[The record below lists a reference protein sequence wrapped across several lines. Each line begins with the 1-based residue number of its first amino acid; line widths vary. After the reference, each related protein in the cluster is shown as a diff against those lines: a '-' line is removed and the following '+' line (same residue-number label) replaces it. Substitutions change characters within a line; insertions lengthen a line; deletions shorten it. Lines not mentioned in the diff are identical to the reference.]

1 MDKMM
6 DSPWVLRI
14 IALILACLLFF
25 SVRTEL
31 SPLNKTIT
39 SEQTTVIRDVPVD
52 VFYDDKNL
60 IVTGIPKT
68 VDVTIKGPMPL
79 VIQAQ
84 TSKDFSVFV
93 DLSKLLIGEHNVA
106 LKYEN
111 ISDKLQV
118 TLDPA
123 TVKVSIEEKVTQEF
137 RVDPE
142 MNNRLIEQGYILEGM
157 TANPATV
164 YVTGPKSVIEN
175 ISYVKATVTGEK
187 GMKEPFSQV
196 ATVKVLDRDLNKL
209 DVKIEPETVKVQVDI
224 GAYSRELPVVLK
236 EVGKAADGIIVNKLT
251 FNPTTVKVYGRKSII
266 DTLTAIPIEVDL
278 SKITESKTYEI
289 DVKLPEGVTSGSA
302 SKIKV
307 KADITK
313 VEQEKT
319 TTTTTTTTPE
329 PTPDA
334 KPDTKPDSKP
344 DAKPDPNPS
353 PPSEESNNHSEDN
366 TTTEKTEDI
375 DS

>member
-31 SPLNKTIT
+31 SPLSKTIT

-278 SKITESKTYEI
+278 SKITESKTYEF
-289 DVKLPEGVTSGSA
+289 DVKLPEGVTSSSA

-319 TTTTTTTTPE
+319 TTTTTTPA

-334 KPDTKPDSKP
+334 KPDTNP
-344 DAKPDPNPS
+344 DAKPDPNPNPS
-353 PPSEESNNHSEDN
+353 PPSEESNDHSEDN
-366 TTTEKTEDI
+366 TTTEKTEDV

>member
-14 IALILACLLFF
+14 IALVLACLLFF

-31 SPLNKTIT
+31 SPLSKTIT

-84 TSKDFSVFV
+84 TSKDFSIFA
-93 DLSKLLIGEHNVA
+93 DLSKLLIGEHTVA

-157 TANPATV
+157 TSNPATV

-175 ISYVKATVTGEK
+175 ISYVKATVTGEQ

-266 DTLTAIPIEVDL
+266 DALTAIPIEVDL
-278 SKITESKTYEI
+278 SKITESKTYEF
-289 DVKLPEGVTSGSA
+289 DVKLPEGVTSSSA

-344 DAKPDPNPS
+344 DTKPDLNPS
-353 PPSEESNNHSEDN
+353 PPSEESNDHSEDN

>member
-14 IALILACLLFF
+14 IALFLALLLFF

-31 SPLNKTIT
+31 SPTNKTIT
-39 SEQTTVIRDVPVD
+39 SEQTEVIRDVPVD

-79 VIQAQ
+79 VIQTKA
-84 TSKDFSVFV
+84 TKDFSVFV
-93 DLSKLLIGEHNVA
+93 DLSKLLIGEHNVK
-106 LKYEN
+106 LQYEN

-118 TLDPA
+118 SFDPA
-123 TVKVSIEEKVTQEF
+123 TVNVNIEEKVTKEF

-142 MNNRLIEQGYILEGM
+142 LNTRLIEEGYILNGM

-164 YVTGPKSVIEN
+164 YVTGAKSAIEN
-175 ISYVKATVTGEK
+175 ISYVKATVTGEQ
-187 GMKEPFSQV
+187 GLREPYSQV
-196 ATVKVLDRDLNKL
+196 AAVKVLDRDLNKL
-209 DVKIEPETVKVQVDI
+209 DVTIEPETVKVQVDI
-224 GAYSRELPVVLK
+224 GAYSREVPVVLK
-236 EVGKAADGIIVNKLT
+236 EIGKAENGITVNQLT
-251 FNPTTVKVYGRKSII
+251 ISPTKVRVYGRKSII
-266 DTLTAIPIEVDL
+266 DALTAIPVEVDL
-278 SKITESKTYEI
+278 SKITESKTYEF
-289 DVKLPEGVTSGSA
+289 DVKLPEGVTKISD

-319 TTTTTTTTPE
+319 TTTTTAPTTTTPD
-329 PTPDA
+329 PTP
-334 KPDTKPDSKP
+334 P
-344 DAKPDPNPS
+344 PS
-353 PPSEESNNHSEDN
+353 PPSEETSTPSENITPPADN
-366 TTTEKTEDI
+366 TEDI

>member
-14 IALILACLLFF
+14 IALFLALLLFF

-31 SPLNKTIT
+31 SPTNKTIT
-39 SEQTTVIRDVPVD
+39 SEQTEVIRDVPVD

-79 VIQAQ
+79 VLQ
-84 TSKDFSVFV
+84 TKATKDFSVFV
-93 DLSKLLIGEHNVA
+93 DLSKLLIGKHNVK
-106 LKYEN
+106 LQYEN

-123 TVKVSIEEKVTQEF
+123 TVNVNIEEKVTQEF

-142 MNNRLIEQGYILEGM
+142 MSNRLIEEGYILNGM

-164 YVTGPKSVIEN
+164 YVTGAKSAIES
-175 ISYVKATVTGEK
+175 ISYVKATVTGEQ
-187 GMKEPFSQV
+187 GLKEPFSQV
-196 ATVKVLDRDLNKL
+196 AAVKVLDRDLNKL
-209 DVKIEPETVKVQVDI
+209 DVTIEPGTVKVQVDI

-236 EVGKAADGIIVNKLT
+236 EIGKAANGITVNQLT
-251 FNPTTVKVYGRKSII
+251 LSPTKVRVYGRKSII
-266 DTLTAIPIEVDL
+266 DALAAIPLEVDL
-278 SKITESKTYEI
+278 SKITESKTYEF
-289 DVKLPEGVTSGSA
+289 DVKLPEGVT
-302 SKIKV
+302 KISEPKINV

-319 TTTTTTTTPE
+319 TTTTTPTTPT
-329 PTPDA
+329 PTP
-334 KPDTKPDSKP
+334 S
-344 DAKPDPNPS
+344 NPS
-353 PPSEESNNHSEDN
+353 EDSSTPSENNTSP
-366 TTTEKTEDI
+366 TEKTEDI

>member
-14 IALILACLLFF
+14 VALFLAFLLFF

-31 SPLNKTIT
+31 SPKSKTIS
-39 SEQTTVIRDVPVD
+39 SEQTEVIREVPVD

-79 VIQAQ
+79 VMKTKA
-84 TSKDFSVFV
+84 TKDFSVFV
-93 DLSKLLIGEHNVA
+93 DLSKLLIGEHNVN
-106 LKYEN
+106 LQYEN

-118 TLDPA
+118 TFDPE
-123 TVKVSIEEKVTQEF
+123 TVKVNIEEKVTQEF

-142 MNNRLIEQGYILEGM
+142 MSNRLLEEGYILNGM

-164 YVTGPKSVIEN
+164 YVTGAKSAIER
-175 ISYVKATVTGEK
+175 ISYVKATVTGEQ
-187 GMKEPFSQV
+187 GLKESFSQV
-196 ATVKVLDRDLNKL
+196 AAVQVLDRDLNKL
-209 DVKIEPETVKVQVDI
+209 DVTIEPETVKVQVDI

-236 EVGKAADGIIVNKLT
+236 EIGEVANGISVNQLT
-251 FNPTTVKVYGRKSII
+251 FSPTMVRVYGRKAILDS
-266 DTLTAIPIEVDL
+266 LTVIPIEVDL
-278 SKITESKTYEI
+278 SKITESKTYEF
-289 DVKLPEGVTSGSA
+289 DVKLPEGVTKISESR
-302 SKIKV
+302 IKV
-307 KADITK
+307 KADVTK

-319 TTTTTTTTPE
+319 TTTTTTTTNPPA
-329 PTPDA
+329 PTPNPPPTPTPTPPPN
-334 KPDTKPDSKP
+334 KEEPDTP
-344 DAKPDPNPS
+344 
-353 PPSEESNNHSEDN
+353 SEDN
-366 TTTEKTEDI
+366 TPPTEKTEDV

>member
-14 IALILACLLFF
+14 VALILALLLFF

-31 SPLNKTIT
+31 SPTNKTIT
-39 SEQTTVIRDVPVD
+39 SEQTEVIRDVPVD

-79 VIQAQ
+79 VLQ
-84 TSKDFSVFV
+84 TKATKDFSVFV
-93 DLSKLLIGEHNVA
+93 DLSKLLIGKHNVK
-106 LKYEN
+106 LQYEN

-123 TVKVSIEEKVTQEF
+123 TVNVNIEEKVTQEF

-142 MNNRLIEQGYILEGM
+142 MSNRLIEEGYILNGM

-164 YVTGPKSVIEN
+164 YVTGAKSAIES
-175 ISYVKATVTGEK
+175 ISYVKATVTGEQ
-187 GMKEPFSQV
+187 GLKEPFSQV
-196 ATVKVLDRDLNKL
+196 AAVKVLDRDLNKL
-209 DVKIEPETVKVQVDI
+209 DVTIEPETVKVQVDI

-236 EVGKAADGIIVNKLT
+236 EIGKAANDITVNQLT
-251 FNPTTVKVYGRKSII
+251 LSPTKVRVYGRKSII
-266 DTLTAIPIEVDL
+266 DTLAAIPVEVDL
-278 SKITESKTYEI
+278 SKITESKTYEF
-289 DVKLPEGVTSGSA
+289 DVKLPEGVTKISEP
-302 SKIKV
+302 KIKV

-313 VEQEKT
+313 VEQET
-319 TTTTTTTTPE
+319 TTTTTTTTPT
-329 PTPDA
+329 PTPT
-334 KPDTKPDSKP
+334 PT
-344 DAKPDPNPS
+344 PS
-353 PPSEESNNHSEDN
+353 NPSEETSTPSENNTSP
-366 TTTEKTEDI
+366 TEKTEDI

>member
-14 IALILACLLFF
+14 IALFLACLLFF

-31 SPLNKTIT
+31 SPTKKTIT
-39 SEQTTVIRDVPVD
+39 SEQTAVIRDVPVD

-68 VDVTIKGPMPL
+68 VNVTIKGSMPL
-79 VIQAQ
+79 VLQAQ
-84 TSKDFSVFV
+84 ASKDFSIFV
-93 DLSKLLIGEHNVA
+93 DLSNLLIGEHNVR

-111 ISDKLQV
+111 ISEKLQV

-123 TVKVSIEEKVTQEF
+123 TVKVNIEEKVTQEF

-142 MNNRLIEQGYILEGM
+142 MNNRLIEEGYILKGM

-164 YVTGPKSVIEN
+164 YVTGPKSAIEN
-175 ISYVKATVTGEK
+175 ISYVKATVTGEQ
-187 GMKEPFSQV
+187 GLKEPFSQV
-196 ATVKVLDRDLNKL
+196 AAVKVLDRDLNKL
-209 DVKIEPETVKVQVDI
+209 DVTIEPETVKVQVDI

-236 EVGKAADGIIVNKLT
+236 EIGTAADGITVNQLT
-251 FNPTTVKVYGRKSII
+251 FSPTTVKVYGKKSII
-266 DTLTAIPIEVDL
+266 DALTAIPLEVDL
-278 SKITESKTYEI
+278 SKITESKTYEF
-289 DVKLPEGVTSGSA
+289 DVKLPEGVTKISESR
-302 SKIKV
+302 IKV
-307 KADITK
+307 KADISK

-319 TTTTTTTTPE
+319 TTTPTTTTPA
-329 PTPDA
+329 PTP
-334 KPDTKPDSKP
+334 T
-344 DAKPDPNPS
+344 PS
-353 PPSEESNNHSEDN
+353 PPSEESITPPEED
-366 TTTEKTEDI
+366 TPTEQTEDI

>member
-14 IALILACLLFF
+14 IALFLALLLFF

-31 SPLNKTIT
+31 SPANKTIT
-39 SEQTTVIRDVPVD
+39 SEQTEVIRDVPVD

-79 VIQAQ
+79 VIQTKA
-84 TSKDFSVFV
+84 TKDFSVFV
-93 DLSKLLIGEHNVA
+93 DLSKLLIGEHNVK
-106 LKYEN
+106 LQYEN

-118 TLDPA
+118 SFDPA
-123 TVKVSIEEKVTQEF
+123 TVKVNIEEKVTQEF

-142 MNNRLIEQGYILEGM
+142 LNTRLIEEGYVLNGM

-164 YVTGPKSVIEN
+164 YITGAKSAIEN
-175 ISYVKATVTGEK
+175 ISYVKATVTGEQ
-187 GMKEPFSQV
+187 GLKEPFSQV
-196 ATVKVLDRDLNKL
+196 AAVKVLDRDLNKL
-209 DVKIEPETVKVQVDI
+209 DVTIQPETVKVQVDI

-236 EVGKAADGIIVNKLT
+236 EIGKAADGITVNQLT
-251 FNPTTVKVYGRKSII
+251 TISPTKVRVYGRKSII
-266 DTLTAIPIEVDL
+266 DSLTAIPVEVDL
-278 SKITESKTYEI
+278 SNITESKTYEF
-289 DVKLPEGVTSGSA
+289 DVKLPEGVTKISD

-319 TTTTTTTTPE
+319 TTTTTTTTTTPDPKPK
-329 PTPDA
+329 PTP
-334 KPDTKPDSKP
+334 P
-344 DAKPDPNPS
+344 
-353 PPSEESNNHSEDN
+353 PPSEETSTPSEHN
-366 TTTEKTEDI
+366 TPPPDKTEEVEEDI

>member
-14 IALILACLLFF
+14 VALFLAFLLFF
-25 SVRTEL
+25 SVHTEL
-31 SPLNKTIT
+31 SPKNKTIT
-39 SEQTTVIRDVPVD
+39 SEQTEVIRDVPVD

-79 VIQAQ
+79 VIK
-84 TSKDFSVFV
+84 TKTTKDFSVFV
-93 DLSKLLIGEHNVA
+93 DLSKLLIGEHNVN
-106 LKYEN
+106 LQYQN

-118 TLDPA
+118 TLDPK
-123 TVKVSIEEKVTQEF
+123 TIKVNIEEKVTQEF

-142 MNNRLIEQGYILEGM
+142 MSNRLIEEGYILNGM

-164 YVTGPKSVIEN
+164 YVTGAKSAIDS
-175 ISYVKATVTGEK
+175 ISYVKATVTGEQ
-187 GMKEPFSQV
+187 GLKEPFSQI
-196 ATVKVLDRDLNKL
+196 AEVKVLDRDLNKL
-209 DVKIEPETVKVQVDI
+209 DVTIEPKTVKVQVDI

-236 EVGKAADGIIVNKLT
+236 EVGKVANDITVNQLT
-251 FNPTTVKVYGRKSII
+251 VSTTMVRVYGRKSIL
-266 DTLTAIPIEVDL
+266 DGLTAIPLEVDL
-278 SKITESKTYEI
+278 SKITESTTYEF
-289 DVKLPEGVTSGSA
+289 DVKLPEGVTKISESR
-302 SKIKV
+302 IKV

-319 TTTTTTTTPE
+319 PTTTPTTTTP
-329 PTPDA
+329 A
-334 KPDTKPDSKP
+334 
-344 DAKPDPNPS
+344 PS
-353 PPSEESNNHSEDN
+353 PVPAPAPEPPPTKEESVTPSEDN
-366 TTTEKTEDI
+366 TPPTEKTEDV